1 MEITVNK
8 LHHVGHLGQ
17 AMQGDPEG
25 HSLAEVSLQV
35 WELHGV
41 QAGVHHH
48 LVQYSTVQ
56 YNTVQYTTWCRLAS
70 IASM

>member
-1 MEITVNK
+1 
-8 LHHVGHLGQ
+8 
-17 AMQGDPEG
+17 MQGHPEG

-48 LVQYSTVQ
+48 LAWVDILSFSSWGGRKNKEFLV
-56 YNTVQYTTWCRLAS
+56 
-70 IASM
+70 IFEEK

>member
-1 MEITVNK
+1 
-8 LHHVGHLGQ
+8 
-17 AMQGDPEG
+17 MQGHPEG

-48 LVQYSTVQ
+48 LVQAGQHRVNVGVNVQ
-56 YNTVQYTTWCRLAS
+56 LPAPLLQRGQAR
-70 IASM
+70 AGGDGA

>member
-8 LHHVGHLGQ
+8 LHDVGHLGQ
-17 AMQGDPEG
+17 AMQGHPKG

-48 LVQYSTVQ
+48 LAWVDILSFLVGGGGKIR
-56 YNTVQYTTWCRLAS
+56 NFW
-70 IASM
+70 